1 MSRLFLGHRKCQPDP
16 LGGGADQNGAQ
27 NLEPGQNYMGVAN
40 YRPGL
45 NVLGSGSRQAY
56 AGGTITVDLTYPDGG
71 GDLHLQLWATN
82 QGKVRESTDPC
93 AVGNGSPTNGT
104 GRI

>member
-1 MSRLFLGHRKCQPDP
+1 
-16 LGGGADQNGAQ
+16 
-27 NLEPGQNYMGVAN
+27 MGVAN

-45 NVLGSGSRQAY
+45 NVLGSWFKTSLC

-82 QGKVRESTDPC
+82 QGKVRESTDLC
-93 AVGNGSPTNGT
+93 AGRQRVRWTNGT